1 MARPLRIDVAGGWY
15 HVMSRGIERR
25 SIFLDDSYCLHFLDL
40 LGEMS
45 LRYDIEVHV
54 YTLMGNHYHL
64 IVRTPEANLSAAMQW
79 LNVSYGA
86 WFNAKQR
93 RVGHIFQGRFRST
106 LIDGDGGW
114 LLDVSAYVHLNPVRV
129 SALGLGKRA
138 NKAEAEGLVA
148 PDRSKIEQRL
158 LTLRSHRWS
167 SYRAYGNYGKAP
179 DWLFTKELLQRSGG
193 RAEYRRFVQ
202 GYVTRGLD
210 PKEFETLTEHVA
222 IGGREFLEKAKSMVA
237 SISGEQPD
245 RAFVS
250 SNVPFERVM
259 AIVEQEKRESW
270 DDFRNRYGDWGCAM
284 VLYLARMRSG
294 LTLREIGDAAGGMEY
309 KTVSTS
315 VRRFKA
321 RLAREPVI
329 KRLAERLLAEL
340 ANVET

>member
-1 MARPLRIDVAGGWY
+1 MARPLRIDVAEGWY

-25 SIFLDDSYCLHFLDL
+25 PIFLDDAYCFHFLDL

-45 LRYDIEVHV
+45 QRYGIEVHV
-54 YTLMGNHYHL
+54 YNLMGNHYHL

-129 SALGLGKRA
+129 SALGLGKSA
-138 NKAEAEGLVA
+138 NKAESEGLVA
-148 PDRSKIEQRL
+148 PDRATIEQRL
-158 LTLRSHRWS
+158 RTLRSHRWS

-179 DWLFTKELLQRSGG
+179 DWLFTDEILKRSGG
-193 RAEYRRFVQ
+193 HAKYRRFVQ
-202 GYVTRGLD
+202 SYVTRGLD
-210 PKEFETLTEHVA
+210 PEEFAGVTEHVA
-222 IGGREFLEKAKSMVA
+222 IGGREFLEKAKAMVSSLSA
-237 SISGEQPD
+237 EQPD

-250 SNVPFERVM
+250 RNVPFERIV
-259 AIVEQEKRESW
+259 AIVEEEKGESW
-270 DDFRNRYGDWGCAM
+270 DDFHNRYGDWGCGM

-294 LTLREIGDAAGGMEY
+294 LTLQQIGDCVGGMAY
-309 KTVSTS
+309 KNVSLRA
-315 VRRFKA
+315 RRFKQRLKQEPA
-321 RLAREPVI
+321 LRRLGETLLARMM
-329 KRLAERLLAEL
+329 
-340 ANVET
+340 NGET